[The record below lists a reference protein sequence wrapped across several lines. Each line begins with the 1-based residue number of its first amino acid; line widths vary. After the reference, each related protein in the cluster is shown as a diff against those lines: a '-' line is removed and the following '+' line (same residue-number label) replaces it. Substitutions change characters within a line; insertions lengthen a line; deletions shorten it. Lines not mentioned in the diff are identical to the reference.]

1 MEVNFLFPL
10 GHSKQE
16 DALCPPQDT
25 WLKWVVVEVVV
36 VVVFVEVVVV
46 VVVLVVVV
54 VAVVV
59 VVVVPPPQASPISA
73 TKINH
78 IF

>member
-16 DALCPPQDT
+16 AALCPPQET

-36 VVVFVEVVVV
+36 VVVFVVVVVV
-46 VVVLVVVV
+46 VVVLVV
-54 VAVVV
+54 VVV

-78 IF
+78 IL